1 VCLTDSRFKKASGFG
16 NSDGRRREQEIPR
29 CAPNDEDLAER
40 YFLASCGNVQR
51 SFVGSPRLRPSTPPP
66 QDDIWGWE
74 DSTAT
79 QDDSRG
85 RPSSIWGVTLG
96 GLAYGHRW
104 SCPSGISAGSG
115 MAATLASYGSDY
127 GRNGGG
133 GRGSYEEIRQ
143 RMYDNPPGSPW
154 WSACKI
160 ELDIR
165 NGEQIAAALS
175 ATSHVLEK
183 LRGSTQHFEQLAETL
198 HESTKEVL
206 DMLAGTKEAGRR
218 LEIAVYVTIGIT
230 LVQLFNL
237 IFEVFRKR

>member
-1 VCLTDSRFKKASGFG
+1 MGTDGVVLRVSQPGREWLVHSRIMAVSIEETPGVGADKVHA
-16 NSDGRRREQEIPR
+16 
-29 CAPNDEDLAER
+29 L
-40 YFLASCGNVQR
+40 VQLLR
-51 SFVGSPRLRPSTPPP
+51 SR
-66 QDDIWGWE
+66 
-74 DSTAT
+74 
-79 QDDSRG
+79 
-85 RPSSIWGVTLG
+85 
-96 GLAYGHRW
+96 
-104 SCPSGISAGSG
+104 
-115 MAATLASYGSDY
+115 
-127 GRNGGG
+127 
-133 GRGSYEEIRQ
+133 SYEEIRQ

-198 HESTKEVL
+198 HESTKEVM